1 MKNLKEY
8 QTYLIR
14 EVFLYSSPFF
24 FFNQQKQLRLENRKM
39 QLVFQ
44 ASEGSFTS

>member
-24 FFNQQKQLRLENRKM
+24 FNQQEQLRLENRKM